1 MTIYVSSLADMPHL
15 VPQFGVRDL
24 VSIIQPNAQPPTPPG
39 VDPARHHRCPVHD
52 IVEAQPGEVL
62 PEAGHIAELIRFL
75 RTWDG
80 EAPLLIHCQ
89 AGVSRS
95 TAVALIAHVLQTG
108 DPRRSA
114 IALRE
119 ASPYAWP
126 NRRIV
131 ALADSILGLDGELT
145 AAREGMG
152 PTVRE
157 TDPDD
162 EEVAA
167 AARRLHGYK
176 PGRYRRLSVSADG

>member
-15 VPQFGVRDL
+15 VGQFRVRDL
-24 VSIIQPNAQPPTPPG
+24 VSIIQPSAQPPTPAG

-52 IVEAQPGEVL
+52 IVEAKPGEVR
-62 PEAGHIAELIRFL
+62 PEVSHIEEVIRFL

-80 EAPLLIHCQ
+80 EAPLLIHCH

-114 IALRE
+114 TALRE
-119 ASPYAWP
+119 ASTYAWP

-131 ALADSILGLDGELT
+131 ALADSILGLDGELIE
-145 AAREGMG
+145 ARESMG
-152 PTVRE
+152 PATWE
-157 TDPDD
+157 TNPDD

-176 PGRYRRLSVSADG
+176 QARYTTLSI

>member
-1 MTIYVSSLADMPHL
+1 MTIYVSSLADMPLL

-24 VSIIQPNAQPPTPPG
+24 VSIIQPSAQPPTPPG
-39 VDPARHHRCPVHD
+39 VAPARHHRCPVHD

-62 PEAGHIAELIRFL
+62 PEANHITELIGFL

-80 EAPLLIHCQ
+80 EVPLLIHCH

-114 IALRE
+114 TALRE

-131 ALADSILGLDGELT
+131 ALADSILSLGGELIE
-145 AAREGMG
+145 AREGMG
-152 PTVRE
+152 PATWE

-162 EEVAA
+162 EEAAA
-167 AARRLHGYK
+167 AARHLHGYK
-176 PGRYRRLSVSADG
+176 LGRYTKLSI

>member
-1 MTIYVSSLADMPHL
+1 MTIYVSSLADMPGL
-15 VPQFGVRDL
+15 VQQFGVRDL
-24 VSIIQPNAQPPTPPG
+24 VSIIQPNAQPPTPTG
-39 VDPARHHRCPVHD
+39 VDPARHHRCLVHD
-52 IVEAQPGEVL
+52 IVEAKPGEVL
-62 PEAGHIAELIRFL
+62 PDAGHIAELIGFL

-80 EAPLLIHCQ
+80 EAPLLIHCH

-108 DPRRSA
+108 DPRKSA
-114 IALRE
+114 ATLRG

-131 ALADSILGLDGELT
+131 ALADSILGLDGELI

-152 PTVRE
+152 PAVWE

-167 AARRLHGYK
+167 AARHLHGYK
-176 PGRYRRLSVSADG
+176 PGRYTRLSV

>member
-39 VDPARHHRCPVHD
+39 VDPARHHRCPVDD
-52 IVEAQPGEVL
+52 IVEARPDEVL
-62 PEAGHIAELIRFL
+62 PEATHIAELIGFL

-80 EAPLLIHCQ
+80 EAPLLIHCH

-95 TAVALIAHVLQTG
+95 TAVALIAHVLHSG

-114 IALRE
+114 TALRE

-131 ALADSILGLDGELT
+131 ALADSILGLGGELIE
-145 AAREGMG
+145 AREGMG
-152 PTVRE
+152 PATWE

-162 EEVAA
+162 EEAA
-167 AARRLHGYK
+167 AAVRHLHGYK
-176 PGRYRRLSVSADG
+176 LGRYTKLSI

>member
-15 VPQFGVRDL
+15 VPKLGVRDL
-24 VSIIQPNAQPPTPPG
+24 VSIIQPNDQPPTPPG

-62 PEAGHIAELIRFL
+62 PEANHIAELIEFL
-75 RTWDG
+75 RTWDS
-80 EAPLLIHCQ
+80 ETPLLIHCL

-95 TAVALIAHVLQTG
+95 TAVALVAHVMQTG
-108 DPRRSA
+108 DPRKSA
-114 IALRE
+114 AALRD

-131 ALADSILGLDGELT
+131 ALADSFLGLDGELI

-152 PTVRE
+152 PAVWE

-162 EEVAA
+162 EEIAA
-167 AARRLHGYK
+167 AARHLHGYK
-176 PGRYRRLSVSADG
+176 PGRYTKLSV

>member
-15 VPQFGVRDL
+15 VGQFAVRDL
-24 VSIIQPNAQPPTPPG
+24 VSIIQPSAQPPTPPG
-39 VDPARHHRCPVHD
+39 IDPARHHRCPVHD

-62 PEAGHIAELIRFL
+62 VGAGHIEEVIGFL

-80 EAPLLIHCQ
+80 EAPLLIHCL

-108 DPRRSA
+108 DPRGSA
-114 IALRE
+114 ASLRE

-131 ALADSILGLDGELT
+131 ALADSILRLDGQLIE
-145 AAREGMG
+145 AREGMG
-152 PTVRE
+152 PATWE

-167 AARRLHGYK
+167 AARHVHGYK
-176 PGRYRRLSVSADG
+176 PGRYTRLTI